1 MPHPS
6 AIPSSVAAATPA
18 VGDVKVKAGFVRGAR
33 RHEISIRAMLSI
45 APASS
50 AAVRWSSAA
59 GAREGT
65 VEVDA
70 IDLSKGGM
78 GLIGLVFIP
87 RGTVVRVKLLAPTS
101 DAQVLLDVCGVVRR
115 VAMIDRRPAYQFGV
129 SFGELSAEVVQ
140 DVEKLLILLHEDEAD
155 VTGRKEA
162 SHA

>member
-6 AIPSSVAAATPA
+6 AIPPTSATTAAAASDAKSRTN
-18 VGDVKVKAGFVRGAR
+18 FVRSAR
-33 RHEISIRAMLSI
+33 RHELSIRGLLSI
-45 APASS
+45 APASTGV
-50 AAVRWSSAA
+50 VRWSAAA
-59 GAREGT
+59 GAREGV

-101 DAQVLLDVCGVVRR
+101 EAQVLLDVCGVVRR

-129 SFGELSAEVVQ
+129 SFGDLGPEVTK
-140 DVEKLLILLHEDEAD
+140 DIEKLLMVLHEDDAEQAG
-155 VTGRKEA
+155 VKEA
-162 SHA
+162 THA